1 MGKGEKREPIANNDH
16 DAEKKGQALAQGG
29 GESMKRRVVALLMVV
44 GFTLATAMPALAA
57 KPAPTKEEC
66 VATLVAIE
74 HGEKLTGQQQQL
86 VREFPTFQACIQ
98 ASSG

>member
-1 MGKGEKREPIANNDH
+1 
-16 DAEKKGQALAQGG
+16 
-29 GESMKRRVVALLMVV
+29 MKRRVVALLMVV
-44 GFTLATAMPALAA
+44 GFTLAMAMPALAA

-66 VATLVAIE
+66 VEILLAHR
-74 HGEKLTGQQQQL
+74 HGEELTAQQQQL